1 MKHLGEGI
9 GLKPR
14 KKKSAKFKL
23 FLKNVKQIKCDTLT
37 HPGLGVNENKTRTP
51 IFLRNDQAPPPTQ
64 KNLKVYCIYNASKKI
79 LAKI

>member
-1 MKHLGEGI
+1 VKHLGEGI

-14 KKKSAKFKL
+14 KKKRAKFKL

-37 HPGLGVNENKTRTP
+37 HPGLGANENKTRTP
-51 IFLRNDQAPPPTQ
+51 IFLEMTKHRPPTQ
-64 KNLKVYCIYNASKKI
+64 KNAAPRHIYNASKKI